1 MPAIRSV
8 AENFLNLPKAEIQ
21 KLMKSKIHE
30 ERMLGI
36 IIVTDNY
43 KDSVD
48 SEKDKK
54 DWF

>member
-8 AENFLNLPKAEIQ
+8 AEDFLSLSKPEIV

-36 IIVTDNY
+36 VITTDNY
-43 KDSVD
+43 KSSVE
-48 SEKDKK
+48 SETNK
-54 DWF
+54 